1 MWSSFLQ
8 IWASLI
14 AWKDPKF
21 WNFFALK
28 HWWAIPVFSLVKH
41 KSVDY
46 VGFDPIAECPC
57 FFFKACATTCFLDD
71 DEYST

>member
-1 MWSSFLQ
+1 MRKYKKVGVVHLEFF
-8 IWASLI
+8 I
-14 AWKDPKF
+14 AWQDPKL
-21 WNFFALK
+21 WKFFRPGSSA
-28 HWWAIPVFSLVKH
+28 FTLVKH

-71 DEYST
+71 DEYLT